1 MTDELKEKIMELA
14 CDLCVFPFNFRDQAM
29 LDKVCEHCPLARLL
43 DEMSE

>member
-1 MTDELKEKIMELA
+1 MTEIQIEAIMEAA

-43 DEMSE
+43 DEVSE